1 MMKIWKI
8 NGLEL
13 TLDMEDADTAERYES
28 AFELIMKEE
37 NETRNIA
44 KLSQKI
50 RAYCKIFRNLYDRI
64 FGEGTST
71 KIFENV
77 PENCA
82 EYDRIYCD
90 FLDFVKNQQSD
101 SAQRKSRIL
110 AKYSPNRQ
118 QRRMKKK

>member
-1 MMKIWKI
+1 MKTWKI

-28 AFELIMKEE
+28 AFEVMMKEE

-44 KLSQKI
+44 KLSKKI
-50 RAYCKIFRNLYDRI
+50 RAYCRIFRNLYDRI
-64 FGEGTST
+64 FGEGTSA

-82 EYDRIYCD
+82 EYDKIYCD

-101 SAQRKSRIL
+101 SAQRRSGIL

>member
-1 MMKIWKI
+1 MKTWKI

-28 AFELIMKEE
+28 AFELMIKEE
-37 NETRNIA
+37 NETKNIT
-44 KLSQKI
+44 KLSEKI
-50 RAYCKIFRNLYDRI
+50 RSYCKIFRNLYDRI
-64 FGEGTST
+64 FGEGTSA

>member
-1 MMKIWKI
+1 MKIWKI

-28 AFELIMKEE
+28 AFEVMMKEE

-64 FGEGTST
+64 FGEGTSA

-90 FLDFVKNQQSD
+90 FLDFVKNQRSD

>member
-28 AFELIMKEE
+28 AFEVMTKEE
-37 NETRNIA
+37 RETRNIA
-44 KLSQKI
+44 KLSKKI
-50 RAYCKIFRNLYDRI
+50 RAYCRIFRNLYDGI
-64 FGEGTST
+64 FGEGTSA

-82 EYDRIYCD
+82 EYDRIYYD

-101 SAQRKSRIL
+101 SAQRRNEIL
-110 AKYSPNRQ
+110 AKYTVNRQ

>member
-1 MMKIWKI
+1 MKTWKI

-13 TLDMEDADTAERYES
+13 ALDMEDADTAERYES
-28 AFELIMKEE
+28 AFDIMMQEEKE
-37 NETRNIA
+37 TKNIVR
-44 KLSQKI
+44 LSQKI

-64 FGEGTST
+64 FGEGTSA

-90 FLDFVKNQQSD
+90 FLDFVKNQRSD

-110 AKYSPNRQ
+110 TKYSPNHQ
-118 QRRMKKK
+118 QKRMNKK

>member
-1 MMKIWKI
+1 MKIWKI

-28 AFELIMKEE
+28 AFELMMKEE

-64 FGEGTST
+64 FGEGTSA

-77 PENCA
+77 PENSA

-90 FLDFVKNQQSD
+90 FLDFVKNQRSD